1 LLFRINNTKL
11 VPTYLIETAAD
22 KTKDRKWFKQNDL
35 IAIQAAYTDH
45 PLGYAWLEIY
55 FSEILNV
62 NFNICTFCGE
72 TFSLK
77 GKRGNGLNKT
87 TCGGQNCKKTLR
99 RQTDERNRLIYGEEI
114 KKKDLER
121 KHKSLAYREIVLE
134 QKTTVPEF
142 AKRINMPSNVVQQWI
157 NDRLVREKQ
166 KDAKKRKLQS

>member
-1 LLFRINNTKL
+1 
-11 VPTYLIETAAD
+11 
-22 KTKDRKWFKQNDL
+22 
-35 IAIQAAYTDH
+35 
-45 PLGYAWLEIY
+45 
-55 FSEILNV
+55 
-62 NFNICTFCGE
+62 
-72 TFSLK
+72 
-77 GKRGNGLNKT
+77 
-87 TCGGQNCKKTLR
+87 LR